1 VNYIQL
7 GYSDLI
13 LPALLVVMNGVLS
26 IALQLKLE
34 RQLAV
39 ASVRMVIQLVLVG
52 YVLTFL
58 FAAVSL
64 LWTGLAALI
73 MVLFASREI
82 VARQKRRLL
91 GLWTYGLG
99 AGCTLLA
106 GGTVT
111 MFSLLTQLRPDPWY
125 HPRYALPLLG
135 MILGN
140 TMTGVSL
147 GLDLLVSGVARERA
161 AVDSCLALGGTRYQA
176 LLPMIRDALRGGF
189 MPTINGMAAI
199 GLVSL
204 PGMMTGQILAGV
216 EPVDAVK
223 YQLLIMF
230 LIAGGTGLGTLAAV
244 IGGGW
249 LLTDHRHRLRLDR
262 IAPEESS

>member
-1 VNYIQL
+1 MTYIQL
-7 GYSDLI
+7 AYSDLI
-13 LPALLVVMNGVLS
+13 LPALLVVMDGALS
-26 IALQLKLE
+26 LVLQLKLE
-34 RQLAV
+34 RQLAI
-39 ASVRMVIQLVLVG
+39 ATVRMVIQLVLVG

-58 FAAVSL
+58 FTAVSPG
-64 LWTGLAALI
+64 WTALAAFI

-82 VARQKRRLL
+82 VVRQKRRLP
-91 GLWTYGLG
+91 GLWSYGLG
-99 AGCTLLA
+99 AGCTLLSA
-106 GGTVT
+106 GTIT
-111 MFSLLTQLRPDPWY
+111 MFSLLTQLHPEPWY

-147 GLDLLVSGVARERA
+147 GLDVLTNGLARERA
-161 AVDSCLALGGTRYQA
+161 AVEACLALGGTRYQA
-176 LLPMIRDALRGGF
+176 LLPVMRDALRSGF

-216 EPVDAVK
+216 EPIDAVK

-244 IGGGW
+244 MGGGR

-262 IAPEESS
+262 IATETRG

>member
-1 VNYIQL
+1 
-7 GYSDLI
+7 
-13 LPALLVVMNGVLS
+13 
-26 IALQLKLE
+26 
-34 RQLAV
+34 
-39 ASVRMVIQLVLVG
+39 
-52 YVLTFL
+52 
-58 FAAVSL
+58 
-64 LWTGLAALI
+64 
-73 MVLFASREI
+73 
-82 VARQKRRLL
+82 
-91 GLWTYGLG
+91 
-99 AGCTLLA
+99 
-106 GGTVT
+106 
-111 MFSLLTQLRPDPWY
+111 MFSLLTQLHPEPWY

-147 GLDLLVSGVARERA
+147 GLDVLTNGLMRERA
-161 AVDSCLALGGTRYQA
+161 AVEACLALGGTRYQA
-176 LLPMIRDALRGGF
+176 LLPVLRDALRSGF

-244 IGGGW
+244 MGGGR

-262 IAPEESS
+262 IAAETPG

>member
-1 VNYIQL
+1 VTYIQL
-7 GYSDLI
+7 SYGDLV
-13 LPALLVVMNGVLS
+13 LPALLVVMDGALSLVLR
-26 IALQLKLE
+26 LKLE
-34 RQLAV
+34 KQLAI
-39 ASVRMVIQLVLVG
+39 ASVRMVLQLVLVG

-58 FAAVSL
+58 FAAVSP
-64 LWTGLAALI
+64 LWTALVAFI

-82 VARQKRRLL
+82 VARQKRRLPRI
-91 GLWTYGLG
+91 WSYGLG

-106 GGTVT
+106 AGTVT
-111 MFSLLTQLRPDPWY
+111 MFALLTELRPDPWY
-125 HPRYALPLLG
+125 HPRFALPLLG

-140 TMTGVSL
+140 TMTGISL
-147 GLDLLVSGVARERA
+147 GLDVLTNSLVRERA
-161 AVDSCLALGGTRYQA
+161 AVEACLALGGTRYQA
-176 LLPMIRDALRGGF
+176 MLPVLRDAMRSGL

-244 IGGGW
+244 MGGAR

-262 IAPEESS
+262 IPAEKSA

>member
-1 VNYIQL
+1 MTYIQL
-7 GYSDLI
+7 SYGDLV
-13 LPALLVVMNGVLS
+13 LPALLVVMDGTLSLVLR
-26 IALQLKLE
+26 LKLE
-34 RQLAV
+34 KQLAI
-39 ASVRMVIQLVLVG
+39 ATVRMVLQLVLVG

-58 FAAVSL
+58 FTAVSP
-64 LWTGLAALI
+64 LWTALAAFI

-82 VARQKRRLL
+82 VARQKRRLP
-91 GLWTYGLG
+91 GVWSYSLG

-106 GGTVT
+106 AGTIT
-111 MFSLLTQLRPDPWY
+111 MFALLTELRPDPWY

-140 TMTGVSL
+140 TMTGISL
-147 GLDLLVSGVARERA
+147 GLDVLTNSLVRERT
-161 AVDSCLALGGTRYQA
+161 AVEACLALGGTRHQA
-176 LLPMIRDALRGGF
+176 LLPIIRDALRSGF
-189 MPTINGMAAI
+189 MPIMNSMAAI

-216 EPVDAVK
+216 EPVDAAK

-230 LIAGGTGLGTLAAV
+230 LIAGGTGLGTLVAV
-244 IGGGW
+244 MGGAR

-262 IAPEESS
+262 IASDTPN

>member
-1 VNYIQL
+1 MTYMQL
-7 GYSDLI
+7 SYSDLA

-26 IALQLKLE
+26 IALHLKLE
-34 RQLAV
+34 RHLAI
-39 ASVRMVIQLVLVG
+39 ATARMLVQLVLVG

-58 FAAVSL
+58 FATVSPF
-64 LWTGLAALI
+64 WTALTALI

-82 VARQKRRLL
+82 VARQKRRLE

-106 GGTVT
+106 AGTVT
-111 MFSLLTQLRPDPWY
+111 VFALFTQLRPEPWY
-125 HPRYALPLLG
+125 HPRYALPILG
-135 MILGN
+135 MVLGN
-140 TMTGVSL
+140 TMTGISL
-147 GLDLLVSGVARERA
+147 GLDVLTNGVTRERA
-161 AVDSCLALGGTRYQA
+161 AVEAYLALGGTRYRA
-176 LLPMIRDALRGGF
+176 LLPVIRDALRSGF

-216 EPVDAVK
+216 APADAVK
-223 YQLLIMF
+223 YQILIMF

-244 IGGGW
+244 MGGGR

-262 IAPEESS
+262 IGIDAAR